1 MTRVAHNKGKP
12 SSMQA
17 RIKLS
22 ISRGG
27 KPFVSLLDGV
37 IQERFHTLKQAGDF
51 YKVSK
56 NRVLEVLTG
65 ERKST
70 RGVTFKYE

>member
-1 MTRVAHNKGKP
+1 MIRVAHNKGKP
-12 SSMQA
+12 SSMES

-22 ISRGG
+22 ITRGG

-37 IQERFHTLKQAGDF
+37 IQQRFNTLSQAGEF
-51 YKVSK
+51 YQVRKE
-56 NRVLEVLTG
+56 RILEVLRG

-70 RGVTFKYE
+70 RGVTFQYE